1 MVKIM
6 DMTTGQILN
15 DADRYGDE
23 VLNAN
28 WLPQIA
34 ASLGLQPVTST
45 ASRKVPDAGLT
56 DIDGFMSRLYRAQE

>member
-28 WLPQIA
+28 WLPQLA
-34 ASLGLQPVTST
+34 LSLGLQTV
-45 ASRKVPDAGLT
+45 ASSPRKVADAGLT